1 MLPIRHKTIFKNRW
15 WALAWAGGIV
25 WSATQFV
32 GSQPNK
38 AASGNTADANT
49 PTSDDG
55 APLSN
60 DDVAAA
66 KKALAV
72 LGAGS

>member
-32 GSQPNK
+32 GSQPQK
-38 AASGNTADANT
+38 PAGNAADANT
-49 PTSDDG
+49 STFDDG
-55 APLSN
+55 TPLSN

-66 KKALAV
+66 KTALAA
-72 LGAGS
+72 LGAGR